1 MSFSAVGLMLTL
13 LLSQEIHDLFS
24 ALMTQIKL
32 DTHRYL
38 FRNYDNTFSSEA
50 AIAVLGSLCFSQSA
64 CQPDATD
71 PSRRITTI
79 TTTTFN
85 MERGVAKALCQQFI
99 WSRLMS
105 NAVDGSNRSFRDRG
119 IWQITTKGLAVL
131 SDFCQRT
138 QVDHPLLHGVTPIS
152 LVTLDRSDDDQLL
165 LHRQGMASLF
175 RAVIRGLSMDEQIEE
190 PSRRSMDSLSST
202 SSTNPG
208 LSTSS
213 DISESSSNDSWLDSL
228 LLQSTTW
235 HSSSPVKLLFST
247 QACCDWLVSAC
258 TIVNRD
264 EAELVTTTFLR
275 HGWIEYQHDRSDP
288 LRSSKGTLMM
298 VTRKGRRL
306 MTDASASPHPSH
318 PTPALPDGP
327 SARLMLILHDA
338 RLRSL
343 FTDFMHATYSSENL
357 NFWIDY
363 NSLQRKCKVPASCN
377 QKDVLEDALA
387 LWTTYLKPGAKGE
400 LNVDHELRKA
410 VTRLAPDIMAHA
422 HCLPLLLKHFALI
435 HAHVCR
441 LMSNDSVPKFIA
453 WLSLSHGLTL

>member
-1 MSFSAVGLMLTL
+1 MA
-13 LLSQEIHDLFS
+13 
-24 ALMTQIKL
+24 
-32 DTHRYL
+32 
-38 FRNYDNTFSSEA
+38 
-50 AIAVLGSLCFSQSA
+50 
-64 CQPDATD
+64 
-71 PSRRITTI
+71 I

-138 QVDHPLLHGVTPIS
+138 QTDHPLLHGVKPIS
-152 LVTLDRSDDDQLL
+152 LVNVDRSDDDQLL
-165 LHRQGMASLF
+165 LNRQSMASLF
-175 RAVIRGLSMDEQIEE
+175 HAVIRGLSLDEDNPSEE
-190 PSRRSMDSLSST
+190 RRRSSMEST
-202 SSTNPG
+202 SSTGSTDPG

-213 DISESSSNDSWLDSL
+213 DNSVSSSHDSWFDNR
-228 LLQSTTW
+228 LLQPTTW
-235 HSSSPVKLLFST
+235 HSPSPVKRLFST

-264 EAELVTTTFLR
+264 EAEIVTSEFLR
-275 HGWIEYQHDRSDP
+275 QGWIECQHDRLDP
-288 LRSSKGTLMM
+288 LRKGTLVM
-298 VTRKGRRL
+298 VTPKGRQ
-306 MTDASASPHPSH
+306 MMADAPTSPYPSN
-318 PTPALPDGP
+318 PTATTVPDDGP

-338 RLRSL
+338 RLRSF

-363 NSLQRKCKVPASCN
+363 NTLLRKCKVPVPHN

-400 LNVDHELRKA
+400 LNVEHELRKDVA
-410 VTRLAPDIMAHA
+410 RLAPDIMTHA
-422 HCLPLLLKHFALI
+422 HCLPTLLKHFALV
-435 HAHVCR
+435 HAHVCC

-453 WLSLSHGLTL
+453 WLSMSHGLTL